1 MKLNELSKTKK
12 IGIGVAVAC
21 VVALSG
27 WGIGHM
33 VHGSSSTTNTTTLT
47 AKQFEDLAGGKV
59 KYEIKDFD
67 SNKDK
72 ASFILVGDINE
83 EQTKDLAKDI
93 AKKAKS
99 SGWSQK
105 DINFDVVSNDADIKD
120 AKEAKEAF
128 YFDGLA
134 EKVDVNLEKNVASIG
149 TFKGIPANIKNGDIN
164 DVGEAKVGT
173 INGTVNVDVDLKIDK
188 DKDQDKLE
196 DVVGQS
202 KAYIDMF
209 RRLNKDKD
217 LKNVQ
222 MNINKNE
229 EQSYSYNSSNDKVIE
244 TISNVN
250 L

>member
-1 MKLNELSKTKK
+1 MKFNELSKTKK

-33 VHGSSSTTNTTTLT
+33 VHGNSTTSNTTLT
-47 AKQFEDLAGGKV
+47 AKQFEGLAGDKV

-67 SNKDK
+67 SNGDK
-72 ASFILVGDINE
+72 ASFILVGDLNE

-105 DINFDVVSNDADIKD
+105 DISFDVVSNDADIKD
-120 AKEAKEAF
+120 AKEAF

-134 EKVDVNLEKNVASIG
+134 EKVGVNLEKNVASIG

-173 INGTVNVDVDLKIDK
+173 INGTVNVDVNLKIDK

-222 MNINKNE
+222 LNINKNE
-229 EQSYSYNSSNDKVIE
+229 EQSYSYNSNNDKVIE
-244 TISNVN
+244 TVSNVN